1 VQNATRAGRGD
12 CDDEP
17 MPVTASSSNRD
28 ASSCASGSLRV
39 ARRVSNRLRPA
50 HLHADSAQGVRVL
63 ARLGF
68 EEAGEVDVHEIEDA
82 PYAEP

>member
-1 VQNATRAGRGD
+1 
-12 CDDEP
+12 
-17 MPVTASSSNRD
+17 
-28 ASSCASGSLRV
+28 LRV

-50 HLHADSAQGVRVL
+50 HLHADSAQGVRVI